1 MHARVV
7 LGVGKGVLF
16 REVSSIQGSGIEG
29 LCCIALSVLLFSCSD
44 SEKNYLYQLDI
55 VGDVTAILDIFKF
68 DPGVISE
75 AFGVIACLS
84 SLAVFVQAIGRE
96 GVHRQ
101 VWSIATQHTHVCAHS
116 YTHTDIE
123 GDETL

>member
-1 MHARVV
+1 MSCFRGLEYRGYAV
-7 LGVGKGVLF
+7 L
-16 REVSSIQGSGIEG
+16 
-29 LCCIALSVLLFSCSD
+29 LSVLLFSCSD

-101 VWSIATQHTHVCAHS
+101 VWCT
-116 YTHTDIE
+116 YT
-123 GDETL
+123 